1 MDSKFMSGFFREL
14 GCQFWLRNSLRITAD
29 NLVTL
34 NEKFGSSKKLRQ
46 DCGCRV
52 RDAIEM
58 RLTPFQHHDYCRVLP
73 GKARSFPTSI
83 RLHPRV
89 PAGCVFSSRLQAR
102 ACPPEVRAHAGPR
115 GAAQARISS
124 AAASSAQLAEQEA
137 NLKNELN
144 IINTE

>member
-102 ACPPEVRAHAGPR
+102 ACPPRYGLTQVLAVQRKLGSARLQRAPR
-115 GAAQARISS
+115 SLLSKKRI
-124 AAASSAQLAEQEA
+124 
-137 NLKNELN
+137 
-144 IINTE
+144 